1 MATTQNLVLYV
12 AAYDDV
18 TAASD
23 DFVLLQDA
31 DAADELR
38 ILGAVVIER
47 DEDGEVDVTEHHT
60 GLVGGGAGAGGV
72 VGLVVGLFAPPLL
85 LSTAAGAAIG
95 AGIGALMKHH
105 EESQLE
111 IALHDYLPPG
121 SSAVVAIAEDRHLDR
136 IDSALSKS
144 VKKVSK
150 AIDSG
155 DYEKIRREL
164 ENAGY
169 RIGTAAES

>member
-1 MATTQNLVLYV
+1 MAPDDHLVLYV

-18 TAASD
+18 RTASE
-23 DFVLLQDA
+23 DFVVLQDA
-31 DAADELR
+31 DAADDLR
-38 ILGAVVIER
+38 IVGAVVIDR
-47 DEDGEVDVTEHHT
+47 DEDGEVDVTAHHT

-121 SSAVVAIAEDRHLDR
+121 ASAIVAVVEDRHLER
-136 IDSALSKS
+136 IDRALATSTR
-144 VKKVSK
+144 KVSR

-155 DYEKIRREL
+155 DYDKIRREL
-164 ENAGY
+164 EAAGY
-169 RIGTAAES
+169 RIDRAVDS